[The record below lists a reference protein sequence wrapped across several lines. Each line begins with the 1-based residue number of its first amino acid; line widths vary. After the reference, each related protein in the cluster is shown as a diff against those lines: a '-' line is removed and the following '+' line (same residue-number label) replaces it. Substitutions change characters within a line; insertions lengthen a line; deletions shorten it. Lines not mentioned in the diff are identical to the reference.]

1 MQLKSDFSFNCMAN
15 STIITGQFVRISQ
28 VPASLGERILARFID
43 YIILTVYLFSVFA
56 IMGALRLYNFDG
68 FAILFFVIFF
78 YGPAFFYSLLFEVF
92 NNGQSIGK
100 KLLNIRVVK
109 ADGST
114 PSLSSYLMRW
124 LLYLIDVTL
133 TGGLGVV
140 MILVTK
146 NNQRLGD
153 LAAGTMVIKEK
164 NYKKIHVSLDEFDY
178 AMDNYRPTYP
188 QAADLSLEQ
197 VEIINKTL
205 QSHNAERYTHIQQ
218 LAWKVAQVISVPP
231 PPGGDERFLA
241 TLIRDYQYYALE
253 II

>member
-1 MQLKSDFSFNCMAN
+1 MAE

-28 VPASLGERILARFID
+28 VPASIGERIAARIID
-43 YIILTVYLFSVFA
+43 YMILIIYVWSTIVVINKLKLFNHSSDVAIAIYILVIYLP
-56 IMGALRLYNFDG
+56 ALC
-68 FAILFFVIFF
+68 
-78 YGPAFFYSLLFEVF
+78 YSLLWEIF

-100 KLLNIRVVK
+100 RLLNIRVVK

-114 PSLSSYLMRW
+114 PTLSAYLLRW
-124 LLYLIDVTL
+124 LLYSIDVTF
-133 TGGLGVV
+133 TGGLGLIV
-140 MILVTK
+140 IIVTK

-164 NYKKIHVSLDEFDY
+164 NYKKIQVNLDEFNY
-178 AMDNYRPTYP
+178 LTENYRPVFP

-197 VEIINKTL
+197 VNIISRTL
-205 QSHNAERYTHIQQ
+205 DTAHNRDREERIKKLAEKIRGLLSINRSDTD
-218 LAWKVAQVISVPP
+218 
-231 PPGGDERFLA
+231 DETLLL